1 MVELTKAV
9 RWWQEEQLRILVL
22 GSVVTQLFLI
32 ASTSLRK
39 RAIHPCLRLIW
50 LAYLGSDALAIYAL
64 ATLFNRRK
72 EEQSSLLVLLWAPI
86 LLMHIGG
93 HGVVTAYT
101 IEDNELWLRHAV
113 TASSQIAVA
122 VYVFCKSWPA
132 IAGDKLLLGAAVLL
146 FLQGADECIWKPYR
160 LRFGTVDVECLVMSL
175 DPTPRTT
182 PSSISSELELLN
194 ACVRS
199 LIGLWIHV

>member
-1 MVELTKAV
+1 MYILLGCAARLLRRSPVGEGAVGVSEEDAVDADSLAVLT
-9 RWWQEEQLRILVL
+9 
-22 GSVVTQLFLI
+22 
-32 ASTSLRK
+32 
-39 RAIHPCLRLIW
+39 
-50 LAYLGSDALAIYAL
+50 YAL
-64 ATLFNRRK
+64 AALFNRRK
-72 EEQSSLLVLLWAPI
+72 EEQAAGGGSSLLVLLWAPI

-93 HGVVTAYT
+93 HGVITAYT
-101 IEDNELWLRHAV
+101 IEDNELWMRHVV
-113 TASSQIAVA
+113 TAFSQIAVA